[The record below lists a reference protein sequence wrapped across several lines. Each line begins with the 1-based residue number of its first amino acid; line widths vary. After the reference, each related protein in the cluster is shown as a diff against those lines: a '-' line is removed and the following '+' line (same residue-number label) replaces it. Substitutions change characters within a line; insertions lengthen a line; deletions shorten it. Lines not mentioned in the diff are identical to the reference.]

1 MHKSGPIVIVD
12 DDKEDLEL
20 YNLVL
25 QSMKVT
31 NQVLLFD
38 QASEFLKYMRGNNE
52 TVFFILCDINMPQ
65 MDGFELRNEINLDA
79 HLSAKS
85 IPFLFFSTSGNM
97 LHVSKA
103 FQSPIQGY
111 FLKPSTFDEISTMFR
126 SIVTY
131 WNLSSH
137 PVIQVH

>member
-38 QASEFLKYMRGNNE
+38 QASEFLKYMS
-52 TVFFILCDINMPQ
+52 DINMPQ

>member
-85 IPFLFFSTSGNM
+85 IPFLYRDIF
-97 LHVSKA
+97 L
-103 FQSPIQGY
+103 SPP
-111 FLKPSTFDEISTMFR
+111 LLMK
-126 SIVTY
+126 
-131 WNLSSH
+131 
-137 PVIQVH
+137 